1 MDIATACEALIGQRI
16 VGIELDSTG
25 DLVVLQFETA
35 FMEIEGE
42 DFGVYVEHLE
52 AH

>member
-16 VGIELDSTG
+16 VGIELSDG